1 MRVSFSGEEDRHMV
15 GRMQVWG
22 VVYVCV
28 GDDGKYAMHED
39 GTPVLYMHP
48 HEGLEFLD
56 ASGDV
61 DEYFEVDGL
70 RYNENGGTL

>member
-1 MRVSFSGEEDRHMV
+1 MV

-28 GDDGKYAMHED
+28 DEDGKYAMRED

-48 HEGLEFLD
+48 HEALEHLD

-61 DEYFEVDGL
+61 SEYFEVDGL
-70 RYNENGGTL
+70 RYDESL